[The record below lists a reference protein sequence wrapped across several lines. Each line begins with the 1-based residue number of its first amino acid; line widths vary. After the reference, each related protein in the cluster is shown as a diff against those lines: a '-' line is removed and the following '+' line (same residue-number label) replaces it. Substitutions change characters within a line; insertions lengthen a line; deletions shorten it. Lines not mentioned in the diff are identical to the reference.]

1 MIMKDLI
8 LGIGDFGAT
17 NTSGAV
23 VKTFALGS
31 CVAVILLDPKN
42 RAVGMVHIALP
53 DSSINE
59 AKGRERPGYFAD
71 LGLPLLLQEM
81 TRFGSPANGRGLI
94 VKLVG
99 GASIMDHNDTFNIG
113 KRNLL
118 AIKKILWS
126 YGMGALAEDVGGNHS
141 RTVSVGVDT
150 GKVVVNCP
158 GRGQWEV

>member
-1 MIMKDLI
+1 MKDII
-8 LGIGDFGAT
+8 LGIGDFGASST
-17 NTSGAV
+17 PGSS

-31 CVAVILLDPKN
+31 CVAVVILDPKN
-42 RAVGMVHIALP
+42 RVVGMVHIALP

-71 LGLPLLLQEM
+71 LGVPLLLKEM
-81 TRFGSPANGRGLI
+81 ARHGSPANGRGLT

-113 KRNLL
+113 KRNVL

-126 YGMGALAEDVGGNHS
+126 FSMGAVAEDVGGNHS
-141 RTVSVGVDT
+141 RTVSVAVNT
-150 GKVVVNCP
+150 GKVVVTCP